1 MNARRTGRGRPFGG
15 SVGQTSPAQQ
25 DRRDDEGYPAGGFG
39 RRSFLQGAAATGFGL
54 AGILPARGSL
64 PQTRAFRRPPSHPVQ
79 APALPGAQPISANDR
94 VYTADQDSN
103 TVSVI
108 NPKTDTVLGTI
119 ALGNPRLDTDADV
132 LGAMYDGQID
142 VHGLGFSRDGR
153 YLDIIDVTSNA
164 VHVIDTATNAVVHTI
179 YLNRA
184 PHEGFFS
191 PDGNEL
197 WVAERGVDTVAVID
211 WRHDRVIDRIV
222 SEDGPSKV
230 VFSPDGRLAYVNHLR
245 AESFDVIDVAGRK
258 IIHRVTIPNVAGG
271 SSDEG
276 ISPDGKEIWLGMPN
290 NGYTTAVVN
299 ARTYQVEAVLNT
311 GPRSNHPNFVTV
323 DGVNYAYLTVG
334 DLDQTLVFRRSA
346 TGGPPTLVKRIH
358 NHGHGPHG
366 IWPSPDNTRA
376 YVALQYSDAVDVIDT
391 RSMKVI
397 HTMRIGQSPM
407 ALVYVARSSPGST
420 TANLGRQGLGMRIEY
435 WPIGVQGMPG
445 TGNAQIR
452 ALPGIDEVTIDVR
465 GLPASQRF
473 TVYLARGRET
483 TALMSAT
490 TNNMGNMEEAVAF
503 LHVFANHYDKVIV
516 RPGAPS
522 S

>member
-1 MNARRTGRGRPFGG
+1 MRSSQGPHNRTVVIAPLTIAVSVAITLASCASRP
-15 SVGQTSPAQQ
+15 PAT
-25 DRRDDEGYPAGGFG
+25 R
-39 RRSFLQGAAATGFGL
+39 QGAVVAVT
-54 AGILPARGSL
+54 
-64 PQTRAFRRPPSHPVQ
+64 Q

-119 ALGNPRLDTDADV
+119 ALGNPRMDVDADI
-132 LGAMYDGQID
+132 LGAMYNGEID

-153 YLDIIDVTSNA
+153 YLDVIDVTTNA
-164 VHVIDTATNAVVHTI
+164 VQVIDTATNAVLHTI
-179 YLNRA
+179 YLDRA

-197 WVAERGVDTVAVID
+197 WVAERGVDTIAVID
-211 WRHDRVIDRIV
+211 WRHNRVIDRIH

-245 AESFDVIDVAGRK
+245 AESFDVIDVASRK
-258 IIHRVTIPNVAGG
+258 IIQHVTIPNVAGG

-276 ISPDGKEIWLGMPN
+276 ISPDGKEIWLGMPD

-299 ARTYQVEAVLNT
+299 ARTYKVEAVLNT
-311 GPRSNHPNFVTV
+311 GPRTNHPNFVTV

-334 DLDQTLVFRRSA
+334 DLDETLVYRRST

-358 NHGHGPHG
+358 DHGLGPHG
-366 IWPSPDNTRA
+366 IWPSPDSTRI

-397 HTMRIGQSPM
+397 DTLRIGQSPM
-407 ALVYVARSSPGST
+407 ALVYVARTSPGS
-420 TANLGRQGLGMRIEY
+420 TANLGRQGLGMRIENL
-435 WPIGVQGMPG
+435 PIGVQGVPG
-445 TGNAQIR
+445 AGDAQVR
-452 ALPGIDEVTIDVR
+452 ALPGLDEVDIDVR
-465 GLPASQRF
+465 GLPANRAF
-473 TVYLARGRET
+473 TVYATRGNNA
-483 TALMSAT
+483 TALLTAHSNA
-490 TNNMGNMEEAVAF
+490 MGVIYEALAYVSF
-503 LHVFANHYDKVIV
+503 FANHYDKVIL
-516 RPGAPS
+516 RPSAG
-522 S
+522 